1 MFWLLR
7 KCLALYFLQERYCVG
22 LSESLKIEGLQHLL
36 RVLFLD
42 LGSKLLDSRFTRRP
56 ASWFSSLERLAPKF
70 SCKLLRCLMLYLTW
84 GCGSLRLG
92 WKEAPFQMKWPKCC
106 PVGRYSTSRENPHII
121 EDAPR
126 ASGFPRQ
133 VLVWTGGGGGG
144 GGGGDRGGLGADPQ
158 VGSTI
163 FRRLHASPAQAVPP
177 WTSPEC
183 GELVLLLCWSESDQ
197 LWYFGEIVGEGGLLV
212 GVWRQINSGGEVRK
226 SSLLSSLDALQWPL
240 YKSGAGKKTHRCW
253 LCKWPSPFF
262 EPPLNISWRGPWQSF
277 LLFQPTLLILRMF
290 RFPFPHSP
298 PWKKH
303 FPFLPLSKLNKAHV
317 NLRKTKSG
325 AWQSVGDCNFLSYPV
340 AKIRLKLSHVIISTP
355 TPLPQKKAIPAQP
368 TTYHSESICECAL
381 QSYFVFSRWTWKPCL
396 QFLPLKSSHPS

>member
-70 SCKLLRCLMLYLTW
+70 SCKLLRCLILYLTW

-106 PVGRYSTSRENPHII
+106 LVGRYSTSRDNPHII

-133 VLVWTGGGGGG
+133 VLVWTGGGGG

-212 GVWRQINSGGEVRK
+212 GVWRQINSGGRKVRK
-226 SSLLSSLDALQWPL
+226 SSLLSSFGALQWPL
-240 YKSGAGKKTHRCW
+240 YNSGAGKKTHRCW
-253 LCKWPSPFF
+253 LCKWPLPLLWAPSQHILKRPLAKFPVIPTHPSHLENVPFPF
-262 EPPLNISWRGPWQSF
+262 STFSSLKETFPLPPPLKVEQE
-277 LLFQPTLLILRMF
+277 
-290 RFPFPHSP
+290 HV
-298 PWKKH
+298 H
-303 FPFLPLSKLNKAHV
+303 KAHG

-325 AWQSVGDCNFLSYPV
+325 ARETAIFCHTQ
-340 AKIRLKLSHVIISTP
+340 
-355 TPLPQKKAIPAQP
+355 LP
-368 TTYHSESICECAL
+368 
-381 QSYFVFSRWTWKPCL
+381 
-396 QFLPLKSSHPS
+396 KSG